1 MRFLSRTITALW
13 AGSQESTGFRSKG
26 SPRACSP
33 LSAPAFSPGAL
44 LMNKNDREIVIAT
57 REPVSE
63 QNDRIELIDSQ
74 GTPIHG
80 RKCNR
85 RNRPVRSPGAS
96 TGFIGCMNGVHA
108 VQRGLL
114 PNHGRPALLF
124 SFFRFRCTGSDSPS
138 TGCKS
143 AIIKSTPENHP
154 GAKFRPVVHHDRF
167 LLLTRSPPDRIVGK
181 VTTHDPVLLAHP
193 TYVVTPAGSVP
204 ACMNDEALD
213 KKSKKKKRKRCT
225 RHSSALTTVWTGD
238 RPSQTER

>member
-13 AGSQESTGFRSKG
+13 AGSQESTGFCSKG

-33 LSAPAFSPGAL
+33 LSAPAFSPGAM
-44 LMNKNDREIVIAT
+44 LMNKNDSEIVIAT

-85 RNRPVRSPGAS
+85 RNRPVRRPGAS
-96 TGFIGCMNGVHA
+96 TGFLGCMNGAHA

-114 PNHGRPALLF
+114 PNHGRQALLF

-143 AIIKSTPENHP
+143 VIIKSTPENHR
-154 GAKFRPVVHHDRF
+154 GDKFRPVVHQDRF
-167 LLLTRSPPDRIVGK
+167 FLFDSQPTRPNRRESYHPRPGSAG
-181 VTTHDPVLLAHP
+181 TP

-204 ACMNDEALD
+204 ACMNEEALEQ
-213 KKSKKKKRKRCT
+213 KSKKKKRKRCT